1 MKPLFWASALATALV
16 TTLLTGQ
23 VYAQDQAQTLQP
35 NANLKA
41 DGMPGI
47 AASIADKVAP
57 YTEFRGHSFVD
68 WHPKER
74 QMLVRHREA
83 GANTAQIYRLNSPGG
98 ILEKL
103 TDFPDPV
110 SDASFDPVHGN
121 YIVYARDSG
130 GNEATQ
136 IFRMDLGSRVS
147 TLLSEPDQRSTSSW
161 THRGDHL
168 LISSVPLDR
177 TTKVGKRDDL
187 VTTLTLLDPHKPE
200 QKRHLTDLPG
210 GGWEGYSFS
219 PDDQQ
224 LAALQYR
231 TPSDSDVYLINVQ
244 TGRKEKILPLR
255 NTTQAG
261 FGGVLWSHD
270 KRRLFLTTNQGG
282 EFF

>member
-1 MKPLFWASALATALV
+1 
-16 TTLLTGQ
+16 
-23 VYAQDQAQTLQP
+23 
-35 NANLKA
+35 
-41 DGMPGI
+41 
-47 AASIADKVAP
+47 
-57 YTEFRGHSFVD
+57 
-68 WHPKER
+68 
-74 QMLVRHREA
+74 
-83 GANTAQIYRLNSPGG
+83 
-98 ILEKL
+98 
-103 TDFPDPV
+103 
-110 SDASFDPVHGN
+110 
-121 YIVYARDSG
+121 
-130 GNEATQ
+130 
-136 IFRMDLGSRVS
+136 
-147 TLLSEPDQRSTSSW
+147 
-161 THRGDHL
+161 L